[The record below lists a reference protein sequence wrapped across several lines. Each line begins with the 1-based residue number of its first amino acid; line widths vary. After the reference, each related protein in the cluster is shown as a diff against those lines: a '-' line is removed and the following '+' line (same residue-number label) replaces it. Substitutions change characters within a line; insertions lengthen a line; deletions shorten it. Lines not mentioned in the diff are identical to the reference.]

1 MRLDEDSILQ
11 QTFKDSFRGYS
22 KEEVRDYLKLVAKD
36 FKDMK
41 RDLTRLQKELEAKN
55 LRIRELAE
63 ENAAGKSR
71 QASHLE
77 NMRSALKEKARQFV
91 NQARDQA
98 DRHKRKIEAEVSHLQ
113 DDIRRLKEQKQH
125 LTDNFKTAAQSTIDR
140 RIK

>member
-1 MRLDEDSILQ
+1 MRLDEDSILR

-36 FKDMK
+36 FMDMT
-41 RDLTRLQKELEAKN
+41 RDLTRLQNELEAKD

-77 NMRSALKEKARQFV
+77 NMRSALREKARQFV
-91 NQARDQA
+91 HQARDQA
-98 DRHKRKIEAEVSHLQ
+98 NRHKRKVVAEVSHLQ
-113 DDIRRLKEQKQH
+113 DDVRRLKEQKQH
-125 LTDNFKTAAQSTIDR
+125 LIDNLKTAAQSTFDR

>member
-11 QTFKDSFRGYS
+11 QTFKNSFRGYS
-22 KEEVRDYLKLVAKD
+22 KEEVRDFLKLVAKD
-36 FKDMK
+36 FRDMT
-41 RDLTRLQKELEAKN
+41 RDLTRLQKELEAKK

-98 DRHKRKIEAEVSHLQ
+98 NRHKRKIEAEVSHLQ
-113 DDIRRLKEQKQH
+113 DDIRSLKEQKRH
-125 LTDNFKTAAQSTIDR
+125 LTDNLKTAAQSTIDR